1 MVASEPRPR
10 QRNAEATRHRLLAAA
25 QSEFAAHGYQGARL
39 RNIADLAGVQPAL
52 IHHYFGDKQGL
63 YRTVLDTTLS
73 ESSTAS
79 WEILER
85 EGDLSS
91 VVLGFVDMLLRFNFK
106 HRNLMNILRREANA
120 GSPVMTVTRD
130 VIRERTLP
138 IIEAVRLFFERR
150 QQRGE
155 IRNGIDAREIIISAM
170 SLCAYPYAE
179 QGFLETCLP
188 DAIIHDEASLV
199 RRRDSIIDAVMRLI
213 EA

>member
-120 GSPVMTVTRD
+120 GSPVMSAFVMPCLSSTRIVWRSRQD
-130 VIRERTLP
+130 SLSHC
-138 IIEAVRLFFERR
+138 RL
-150 QQRGE
+150 
-155 IRNGIDAREIIISAM
+155 
-170 SLCAYPYAE
+170 
-179 QGFLETCLP
+179 T
-188 DAIIHDEASLV
+188 
-199 RRRDSIIDAVMRLI
+199 
-213 EA
+213 